1 MNRRTLLVGAGTVAT
16 TALAGCTGSAQTE
29 AGDEP
34 RTLTVSNSGT
44 VDAEP
49 NLARISASV
58 EATGDGA
65 ETVRDELATRSD
77 RLYDRLVE
85 SGIDEENITT
95 DRVQIRDRVDRR
107 RIEADEADPQSAETR
122 EEYTYYEGTH
132 AFTIE
137 VADVDAV
144 GTVVDT
150 AVDSGADTVGRIEFT
165 LSDDRRTELRQEAL
179 ESAIA
184 SARTEAEFVAG
195 EVDKS
200 VVDVK
205 EIDTSD
211 GRVSAVQREVATE
224 AADGATEVRPDDVT
238 VRATAR
244 VTYTIG

>member
-29 AGDEP
+29 TGDEP
-34 RTLTVSNSGT
+34 RTLTVSNSGA

-58 EATGDGA
+58 EATGDDA
-65 ETVRDELATRSD
+65 ETVRDELVTRSD
-77 RLYDRLVE
+77 RLYDGLLE
-85 SGIDEENITT
+85 SGIAEENITT

-107 RIEADEADPQSAETR
+107 RIESDEADPQSAETR

-165 LSDDRRTELRQEAL
+165 LSDDRRIELRQEAL

-200 VVDVK
+200 VVDVR